1 MKPKYITQV
10 LVKQVK
16 IDPYSAKYIVDLL
29 IQAETNKWKTIF
41 NNILYDLIKHP
52 QIKSVHNKSKLSYM
66 YHYHS
71 FNLLNAIQLGNTIQQ
86 IKKNYKQN
94 PKFTID
100 HIYYD
105 FHRKIKQ
112 KITKQQDDYI
122 LKQCKNG

>member
-1 MKPKYITQV
+1 
-10 LVKQVK
+10 
-16 IDPYSAKYIVDLL
+16 
-29 IQAETNKWKTIF
+29 
-41 NNILYDLIKHP
+41 
-52 QIKSVHNKSKLSYM
+52 M

-94 PKFTID
+94 PKFTIN

-105 FHRKIKQ
+105 FHRKINS

>member
-52 QIKSVHNKSKLSYM
+52 QIKSVYNKSKLSYM
-66 YHYHS
+66 YH
-71 FNLLNAIQLGNTIQQ
+71 
-86 IKKNYKQN
+86 
-94 PKFTID
+94 
-100 HIYYD
+100 
-105 FHRKIKQ
+105 
-112 KITKQQDDYI
+112 
-122 LKQCKNG
+122 